1 MIAKCKAISHGKEML
16 NYAMRESKM
25 QSIVASNMIM
35 GQTADEI
42 FQEMEVVNNCGSRC
56 KNKYLRFEI
65 GIAPQDE
72 KQLSPEHL
80 THIVEEFAKKMGLK
94 NHQWIACTHKDTDNL
109 HIHLI
114 ANRIGI
120 DRKVYQ
126 TDFVSNRSAHAAEE
140 ISREMGLTIAK
151 EVKAEKEYINR
162 NSSDHRTETKRKLQ
176 EIAYRVLATA
186 KSPSGLVTELRK
198 HGIKVE
204 PVKNKQGKM
213 YGVRFCYK
221 GETFKASEVG
231 REFGFRSMFNHFGQT
246 PEGQKG
252 TPFIPKHQDEPQP
265 IINTIADAAV
275 NTIAEVASNT
285 ISTAGEVASA
295 ISGLFDFDMSNSG
308 GDSAEIEF
316 QHQIKKDELKRKKKK
331 RGQGV

>member
-1 MIAKCKAISHGKEML
+1 MIAKCKAISHGKEIL

-25 QSIVASNMIM
+25 ESVVSSNLVM

-42 FQEMEVVNNCGSRC
+42 FQEMEAVNSCGSRC

-80 THIVEEFAKKMGLK
+80 THIVEEFAKKMGLE

-186 KSPSGLVTELRK
+186 KSPPGLVAELRK
-198 HGIKVE
+198 QGIEVE

-213 YGVRFCYK
+213 YGVRFCYE
-221 GETFKASEVG
+221 GETFKASEIG

-252 TPFIPKHQDEPQP
+252 TPFISKHQDESQP
-265 IINTIADAAV
+265 IINTIADAVV
-275 NTIAEVASNT
+275 NTIVEVASNG

-295 ISGLFDFDMSNSG
+295 IGGLFDMSSSG
-308 GDSAEIEF
+308 EDSAESEF
-316 QHQIKKDELKRKKKK
+316 QYLLKKDELKRKKKK
-331 RGQGV
+331 RGRGI

>member
-25 QSIVASNMIM
+25 EFVVASNMIR
-35 GQTADEI
+35 GQTADKI
-42 FQEMEVVNNCGSRC
+42 FQEMEAVNNCGSRC

-80 THIVEEFAKKMGLK
+80 THIVEKFAKKMGLE

-120 DRKVYQ
+120 DGKVYQ

-176 EIAYRVLATA
+176 EIAYKALSTA
-186 KSPSGLVTELRK
+186 KSPSGLVAELRK
-198 HGIKVE
+198 QGIEVE

-213 YGVRFCYK
+213 YGVRFCCK

-231 REFGFRSMFNHFGQT
+231 REFGLRSMFNHFGQT

-252 TPFIPKHQDEPQP
+252 TPFILKHHDEPQP
-265 IINTIADAAV
+265 IINTIAEAVV
-275 NTIAEVASNT
+275 NTIAEVASNA

-295 ISGLFDFDMSNSG
+295 IGGLFDIQPSDYDANEADYLYQQSQ
-308 GDSAEIEF
+308 E
-316 QHQIKKDELKRKKKK
+316 KKKK
-331 RGQGV
+331 KERGRKM

>member
-25 QSIVASNMIM
+25 GSVVASNMVM
-35 GQTADEI
+35 GQTADEV
-42 FQEMEVVNNCGSRC
+42 FQEMEAVNNCGSRC

-80 THIVEEFAKKMGLK
+80 THIVEKFAEKMGLK

-151 EVKAEKEYINR
+151 EAKAEKEYINR
-162 NSSDHRTETKRKLQ
+162 NSSDHRIRTKRKLQ
-176 EIAYRVLATA
+176 EIAYGVLSTA
-186 KSPSGLVTELRK
+186 KSPAGLVAELRK
-198 HGIKVE
+198 SGIEVE
-204 PVKNKQGKM
+204 PVKNKQEKI

-231 REFGFRSMFNHFGQT
+231 REFGFRTMFNHFGQT

-252 TPFIPKHQDEPQP
+252 TSFIPKHHDEPQP
-265 IINTIADAAV
+265 IINTIA
-275 NTIAEVASNT
+275 EVVSNT
-285 ISTAGEVASA
+285 ISTASEVASA
-295 ISGLFDFDMSNSG
+295 IGGLFDMSSSG
-308 GDSAEIEF
+308 EDSAESEF
-316 QHQIKKDELKRKKKK
+316 QYQLKKDELKRKKKK
-331 RGQGV
+331 RGRRI

>member
-25 QSIVASNMIM
+25 ESVVASNMVM

-42 FQEMEVVNNCGSRC
+42 FQEMEAVNSCGSRC

-80 THIVEEFAKKMGLK
+80 TYIVEEFAEKMGLK

-162 NSSDHRTETKRKLQ
+162 NSSDHRIKTKRKLQ
-176 EIAYRVLATA
+176 EIAYKVLSTA
-186 KSPSGLVTELRK
+186 KSPSGLVAELRK
-198 HGIKVE
+198 QGIEVE

-221 GETFKASEVG
+221 GEIFKASEVG
-231 REFGFRSMFNHFGQT
+231 REFGLRSMFNHFGQT

-252 TPFIPKHQDEPQP
+252 TPFIPKHHDEPQP
-265 IINTIADAAV
+265 MINTIVETAV

-285 ISTAGEVASA
+285 ISTAGEITSA
-295 ISGLFDFDMSNSG
+295 IGGLFDLSSSG
-308 GDSAEIEF
+308 GDSAESEF
-316 QHQIKKDELKRKKKK
+316 QYQLKKDELIRKKKK
-331 RGQGV
+331 RGRGV

>member
-25 QSIVASNMIM
+25 KSVVASNMVM
-35 GQTADEI
+35 GQTADDI
-42 FQEMEVVNNCGSRC
+42 FQDMEAVNSCGSRC

-72 KQLSPEHL
+72 KQLLPEHL
-80 THIVEEFAKKMGLK
+80 THIAEEFAKKMGLT

-140 ISREMGLTIAK
+140 ISRKMGLTIAK

-176 EIAYRVLATA
+176 EIAYKILATA
-186 KSPSGLVTELRK
+186 KNPARLVAELRK
-198 HGIKVE
+198 HGIEVE
-204 PVKNKQGKM
+204 PVKNKQGTI

-265 IINTIADAAV
+265 IINIIADAVV
-275 NTIAEVASNT
+275 NTIVEVASNG
-285 ISTAGEVASA
+285 ISTTGEVASA
-295 ISGLFDFDMSNSG
+295 IGGLFDMSSSSE
-308 GDSAEIEF
+308 DSAESEF
-316 QHQIKKDELKRKKKK
+316 QYQFKKRKKKK
-331 RGQGV
+331 QDRRINT

>member
-16 NYAMRESKM
+16 NYAMRDSKM
-25 QSIVASNMIM
+25 ESVVASNMVM

-42 FQEMEVVNNCGSRC
+42 FQEMEAVNSCGSRC

-80 THIVEEFAKKMGLK
+80 TYIANEFAKNMGLE
-94 NHQWIACTHKDTDNL
+94 NTQWIACTHKDTNNL
-109 HIHLI
+109 HIHLV

-120 DRKVYQ
+120 DGKVYQ

-162 NSSDHRTETKRKLQ
+162 NSSDHRIETKRKLQ
-176 EIAYRVLATA
+176 KIAYGVLAKA
-186 KSPSGLVTELRK
+186 KSPSELVAELRK
-198 HGIKVE
+198 QGIEVE

-231 REFGFRSMFNHFGQT
+231 REFGLRSMFNHFGHT
-246 PEGQKG
+246 PEGQKD
-252 TPFIPKHQDEPQP
+252 TPFILKHHDEPQP
-265 IINTIADAAV
+265 IINTIAEAAV

-285 ISTAGEVASA
+285 ISTVGEIASA
-295 ISGLFDFDMSNSG
+295 IGGLFDFDTGNTG
-308 GDSAEIEF
+308 GDSAESDF
-316 QHQIKKDELKRKKKK
+316 QYQTKKEELKRKKKK
-331 RGQGV
+331 RGRGI

>member
-1 MIAKCKAISHGKEML
+1 
-16 NYAMRESKM
+16 
-25 QSIVASNMIM
+25 
-35 GQTADEI
+35 
-42 FQEMEVVNNCGSRC
+42 
-56 KNKYLRFEI
+56 
-65 GIAPQDE
+65 
-72 KQLSPEHL
+72 
-80 THIVEEFAKKMGLK
+80 MGLE

-120 DRKVYQ
+120 DGKVYQ

-176 EIAYRVLATA
+176 EIAYKALSTA
-186 KSPSGLVTELRK
+186 KSRSGLVAELRK
-198 HGIKVE
+198 QGIEVE
-204 PVKNKQGKM
+204 PVKNNQGKM
-213 YGVRFCYK
+213 YGVRFCCK

-231 REFGFRSMFNHFGQT
+231 REFGLRSMFNHFGQT

-252 TPFIPKHQDEPQP
+252 TPFILKHHDEPQP
-265 IINTIADAAV
+265 IINTIAEAVV
-275 NTIAEVASNT
+275 NTIAEVASNA

-295 ISGLFDFDMSNSG
+295 IGGLFDIQPSDYDANEADTYISS
-308 GDSAEIEF
+308 
-316 QHQIKKDELKRKKKK
+316 HKRKRRK
-331 RGQGV
+331 RKEGGRCSA

>member
-25 QSIVASNMIM
+25 ESVVASNMVM
-35 GQTADEI
+35 GQTADEV
-42 FQEMEVVNNCGSRC
+42 FQEMESVNNYGSRC

-72 KQLSPEHL
+72 KQLSPEYL
-80 THIVEEFAKKMGLK
+80 TYIVEKFAKKMGLK

-126 TDFVSNRSAHAAEE
+126 TDFVSNCSAHAAEE

-151 EVKAEKEYINR
+151 EIRAEKEYINR

-176 EIAYRVLATA
+176 EIAYKVLATA
-186 KSPSGLVTELRK
+186 KSPAGLIAELRK
-198 HGIKVE
+198 LGIEVE
-204 PVKNKQGKM
+204 PVKNKQEKI

-221 GETFKASEVG
+221 GETFRASEIG

-265 IINTIADAAV
+265 IINTIAEAV
-275 NTIAEVASNT
+275 SNT

-295 ISGLFDFDMSNSG
+295 IGGLFDIRPSDYDANEA
-308 GDSAEIEF
+308 DYL
-316 QHQIKKDELKRKKKK
+316 HQQSQEKKKKKK
-331 RGQGV
+331 RSKGFGFRR

>member
-25 QSIVASNMIM
+25 ESVVASNLVM
-35 GQTADEI
+35 GQTADDI
-42 FQEMEVVNNCGSRC
+42 FQEMEAVNSCGSRC

-72 KQLSPEHL
+72 KQLSPGHL
-80 THIVEEFAKKMGLK
+80 THIAEEFAKKMELN

-120 DRKVYQ
+120 DGKVYQ

-151 EVKAEKEYINR
+151 EVKAEKEYVNR
-162 NSSDHRTETKRKLQ
+162 NSSGHRMETKRKLQ
-176 EIAYRVLATA
+176 EIAYKVLAMA
-186 KSPSGLVTELRK
+186 KSPAGLVAELRK
-198 HGIKVE
+198 HGIEVE
-204 PVKNKQGKM
+204 PVKNKQEKM

-246 PEGQKG
+246 PEGQNG
-252 TPFIPKHQDEPQP
+252 TPFIPKHLDEPQP
-265 IINTIADAAV
+265 MINPIAEAAV
-275 NTIAEVASNT
+275 NTIAEVASNA
-285 ISTAGEVASA
+285 ISAAGEVASA
-295 ISGLFDFDMSNSG
+295 IGGLFDIQPSDYDANEA
-308 GDSAEIEF
+308 DYLYQQAQE
-316 QHQIKKDELKRKKKK
+316 KKKKK
-331 RGQGV
+331 RGRKI